1 MVNFWQRKVFHN
13 VNYMKTKQEISPLF
27 IATVNDLIEKK
38 IIRNRKEVVDI
49 LEWSESGLSNV
60 MAGRR
65 PVPHDKAAKLFT
77 LYKIDNTYSPKYTE
91 AVLLDLGNSIV
102 MQVPLVTPYAYAGY
116 MKGYGD
122 AVFMDSLPRIPFI
135 VEKEHKGN
143 YIAIEVSGESM
154 DNGTR
159 AGYIAGD
166 ILLCR
171 EVPQQHWRDKLH
183 IKKWDFVIA
192 TKTDGVLVKQISKH
206 NAATGDITLHSLNPE
221 YEDIQVNLND
231 VAKIFNVVQVS
242 YKK

>member
-1 MVNFWQRKVFHN
+1 MPPIERNFLQDVEELRRSRVIVKDVEIVDRTGFSKSVISSYLN
-13 VNYMKTKQEISPLF
+13 GRVKPSRNFLDKFYEVYEQDLTKPKDKSSQKTNLLY
-27 IATVNDLIEKK
+27 NDAI
-38 IIRNRKEVVDI
+38 
-49 LEWSESGLSNV
+49 
-60 MAGRR
+60 
-65 PVPHDKAAKLFT
+65 
-77 LYKIDNTYSPKYTE
+77 
-91 AVLLDLGNSIV
+91 LLDLGNSIM

-116 MKGYGD
+116 LKGYGD

-135 VEKEHKGN
+135 VEKEHKGS
-143 YIAIEVSGESM
+143 YIAIEVAGESM